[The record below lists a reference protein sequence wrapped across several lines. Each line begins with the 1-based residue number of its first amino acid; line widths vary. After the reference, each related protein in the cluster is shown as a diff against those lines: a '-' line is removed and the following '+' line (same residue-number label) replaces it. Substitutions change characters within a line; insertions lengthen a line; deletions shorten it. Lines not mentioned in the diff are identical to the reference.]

1 LVSSWPTKPLT
12 GIRKLPSQQSKCCSR
27 RVRTRHVLKSESGIQ
42 IHVKRDSEQS
52 SYWPTATV
60 PSGHTASRQPG
71 STFSCLP
78 CSRQVI
84 YWSMIVGTPL
94 AGPLFPCSFTGAPG
108 NFSLFVVNFV
118 I

>member
-1 LVSSWPTKPLT
+1 LACEDTPRVGISERDPDSREGRQGTVLVLANGHSSHWPH
-12 GIRKLPSQQSKCCSR
+12 C
-27 RVRTRHVLKSESGIQ
+27 V
-42 IHVKRDSEQS
+42 
-52 SYWPTATV
+52 
-60 PSGHTASRQPG
+60 RQPG

-94 AGPLFPCSFTGAPG
+94 AVPLFSCSFTGAPG
-108 NFSLFVVNFV
+108 NFSVVVVNFV